1 MSPAEIPA
9 RMTATG
15 QSNSE
20 RDQKIAELDKAFV
33 DAPAFGEDRFPHVSH
48 ILGSDWS
55 CSVLPRGPDNAAH
68 YREAAYRFIDL
79 RWPQGAAS

>member
-1 MSPAEIPA
+1 
-9 RMTATG
+9 MTETS
-15 QSNSE
+15 QSSSE
-20 RDQKIAELDKAFV
+20 RGQKIAALDKAFA
-33 DAPAFGEDRFPHVSH
+33 DAADLPSHYEARRFPHISH

-55 CSVLPRGPDNAAH
+55 SSVLPRGPDNAAH